1 MKFSLGNKILLLL
14 ITLVVALSGIAI
26 VVSYHVVDRMN
37 GKHYMDKANELS
49 ATTACV
55 INPDDTKKL
64 RDETLAAYE
73 TAGPVVTSDDW
84 GTPEFEAYVAHY
96 AHLQETP
103 EYQRLLAQFRK
114 LQDVNTADC
123 FYLSFVINSDERYVY
138 LVDAAT
144 EDPCPT
150 GCIDP
155 LYDINRGVLTNPE
168 IGFPAYITDTP
179 EYGWLVSS
187 GSPVYDQDGK
197 VICYA
202 FVDISMDMVKGQQQR
217 YFMALAG
224 GLLGLT
230 ALLSIVAILYV
241 RHSIVH
247 PINALSK
254 AAQQYNTS
262 DRDARSTFEELNIH
276 TKDEIESLC
285 NSMIKMEHDIDTYID
300 NLVETREKLKDT
312 RIEADMMNDL
322 AHRDALTGIRNKL
335 AYDQEILR
343 LEAERQEGAEDFG
356 IAIID
361 LNDLKVTNDRY
372 GHDKGDLSL
381 QSLSDIICSV
391 FVHSPVFRIGG
402 DEFAVILR
410 NNDYDKIEELY
421 AEFRS
426 RIDALRQASPDA
438 AMPWERVSAAI
449 GYALYDPELDDGPTG
464 VFRRA
469 DEHMYENK
477 RQMKNGEAPR

>member
-1 MKFSLGNKILLLL
+1 
-14 ITLVVALSGIAI
+14 
-26 VVSYHVVDRMN
+26 
-37 GKHYMDKANELS
+37 
-49 ATTACV
+49 
-55 INPDDTKKL
+55 
-64 RDETLAAYE
+64 
-73 TAGPVVTSDDW
+73 
-84 GTPEFEAYVAHY
+84 
-96 AHLQETP
+96 
-103 EYQRLLAQFRK
+103 
-114 LQDVNTADC
+114 
-123 FYLSFVINSDERYVY
+123 
-138 LVDAAT
+138 
-144 EDPCPT
+144 
-150 GCIDP
+150 
-155 LYDINRGVLTNPE
+155 
-168 IGFPAYITDTP
+168 
-179 EYGWLVSS
+179 
-187 GSPVYDQDGK
+187 
-197 VICYA
+197 
-202 FVDISMDMVKGQQQR
+202 
-217 YFMALAG
+217 MALAG

-300 NLVETREKLKDT
+300 NLVETQEKLKDT

-356 IAIID
+356 IAVID